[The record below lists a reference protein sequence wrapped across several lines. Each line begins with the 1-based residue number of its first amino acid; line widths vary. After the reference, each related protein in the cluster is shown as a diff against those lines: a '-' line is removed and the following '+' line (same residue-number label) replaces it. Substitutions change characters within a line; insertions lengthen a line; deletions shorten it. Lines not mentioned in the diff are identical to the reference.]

1 MPIKRSVLEKQ
12 LRSVTIKVTFSE
24 NGETKTESLTIQY
37 KPFTLKRLNDVRQKT
52 DEIAYQL
59 AEFLVDV
66 DMLEE
71 DGSRCVPTVE
81 FLETL
86 EVSILKDIANA
97 IFGATSPNDKS
108 VSSFG
113 SGS

>member
-1 MPIKRSVLEKQ
+1 MSIKRSTLEKQ
-12 LRSVTIKVTFSE
+12 LRSVTIKVTFLE
-24 NGETKTESLTIQY
+24 NGETKTEALTIQY
-37 KPFTLKRLNDVRQKT
+37 KPFTIKSLNDVRQKT
-52 DEIAYQL
+52 DEIAHQL

-81 FLETL
+81 FLESL
-86 EVSILKDIANA
+86 DIEILRSIAEA
-97 IFGATSPNDKS
+97 VFGATSPNSKS